1 MRYWIRRGWLKAKR
15 FPPQSQRWMIE
26 PEEARRFLEASGV
39 WRHLS
44 VEVRTRLE
52 CGPKVENLREAFIAA
67 REARE
72 RDGDDDA

>member
-1 MRYWIRRGWLKAKR
+1 
-15 FPPQSQRWMIE
+15 MIE